1 MTTTVQRIFPQTV
14 DLKSYLY
21 SIFLSSEK
29 FLHDDDPIQYRKFLE
44 EIFVLPLQAPSHN
57 NQATPACNGRTPMRE
72 VINRIVA
79 QMVRSGSNI
88 TKEQN
93 CLSLGYRRK
102 AVTSAA
108 MLRNYH
114 DIECAFVNTVQ
125 PMVMNKNWQL
135 LLDRVGENIVRS
147 ILENPVFLK
156 SVNGCF
162 LQVQP
167 RLNLSKY

>member
-1 MTTTVQRIFPQTV
+1 MTTVQRIFPQTV
-14 DLKSYLY
+14 DLKTYLY

-44 EIFVLPLQAPSHN
+44 EIFLLPLHAPSSFSS
-57 NQATPACNGRTPMRE
+57 QATTANGVTPMRE

-79 QMVRSGSNI
+79 QMVRSGSSI
-88 TKEQN
+88 AKEQN

-102 AVTSAA
+102 ALTSAA

-167 RLNLSKY
+167 